1 MFDKLMQVQQQA
13 EEIKKRL
20 DSITVK
26 GDAEGGK
33 ISVTSTGNK
42 NITSIH
48 IDDEFFKSAD
58 REELEEL
65 IAVAVNKALV
75 QAENVHQTEM
85 QALSSNMLGG
95 LGNLFNG

>member
-20 DSITVK
+20 DSISVK
-26 GDAEGGK
+26 GEAEGGK
-33 ISVTSTGNK
+33 IVVTSNGNK
-42 NITSIH
+42 HISAIH
-48 IDDEFFKSAD
+48 IDEEFYKSSD

-65 IAVAVNKALV
+65 IAVAVNKAII
-75 QAENVHQTEM
+75 QAENVHQVEM
-85 QALSSNMLGG
+85 QALSTNMLGG

>member
-26 GDAEGGK
+26 GEAEGGK
-33 ISVTSTGNK
+33 ISVASTGNK
-42 NITSIH
+42 NITSIQ